1 MKSGDASD
9 EPLLSGEEERYGTED
24 ERDTEKPLVSI
35 TMTGRCS
42 ICLLCQ
48 YRRWWFTIRG
58 G

>member
-1 MKSGDASD
+1 MNGISRN
-9 EPLLSGEEERYGTED
+9 LWW
-24 ERDTEKPLVSI
+24 SI